1 MALFKRKGPPGLPP
15 LAEMDLAALEGRAAE
30 RAATLAGTEVDLDLV
45 RARLADRCRDAGVR
59 PTHPLQLG
67 PMLEPL
73 DPEARRRFALAVALL
88 DERELAARAAAL
100 FPALQPSPGP
110 VIVGLAFATDP
121 LTVDL
126 IRESPLRAQEFCRHL
141 IAHLG
146 AGVRGETA
154 EESARQ
160 LERLDYG
167 RLLAE
172 AERAKMSAAD
182 RLEYLKKLQ
191 AERAPRRGKW

>member
-1 MALFKRKGPPGLPP
+1 VALFKRKGPPDPP
-15 LAEMDLAALEGRAAE
+15 PRAELDLAVLERRAAE
-30 RAATLAGTEVDLDLV
+30 LAATLAGAEVDLDLA

-73 DPEARRRFALAVALL
+73 DVEARRRFALAVALL
-88 DERELAARAAAL
+88 EEGDLAARTATL
-100 FPALQPSPGP
+100 FATLRPSPGP
-110 VIVGLAFATDP
+110 VMVGLSFATDP
-121 LTVDL
+121 LTLDL

-141 IAHLG
+141 VAHLG

-172 AERAKMSAAD
+172 AERAKMSAAE

>member
-1 MALFKRKGPPGLPP
+1 MLDP
-15 LAEMDLAALEGRAAE
+15 LDAEGR
-30 RAATLAGTEVDLDLV
+30 G
-45 RARLADRCRDAGVR
+45 
-59 PTHPLQLG
+59 
-67 PMLEPL
+67 
-73 DPEARRRFALAVALL
+73 RFALAVALL
-88 DERELAARAAAL
+88 DEPEVRSRAAAL
-100 FPALQPSPGP
+100 FAALRPSVGP
-110 VIVGLAFATDP
+110 VV
-121 LTVDL
+121 VDL
-126 IRESPLRAQEFCRHL
+126 AYRTAPVTLELVRESPLRAEEFCRHL

-146 AGVRGETA
+146 AGVRGESA

-182 RLEYLKKLQ
+182 RLEYLRKLQ